1 MMMNVTL
8 NITDPALVFPGIS
21 LLFLAFTN
29 RYLALAN
36 IVRQLNKF
44 IDEKADENRAKQI
57 ANLET
62 RIKLIK
68 YMQAVGVLAF
78 IFCVLSMTSL
88 FLGNQLTGR
97 IFFGLSLFNLLVS
110 LLISLVEILQS
121 GTTLKIEL
129 QRTHQNKK

>member
-1 MMMNVTL
+1 MSTTL

-36 IVRQLNKF
+36 VIRQLNQI
-44 IDEKADENRAKQI
+44 IDEKADPNREKQI

-68 YMQAVGVLAF
+68 YMQTAGVLAF
-78 IFCVLSMTSL
+78 IFCVLSMSSL
-88 FLGNQLTGR
+88 FLNNQLTGKL
-97 IFFGLSLFNLLVS
+97 FFGLSLFHLLIS
-110 LLISLVEILQS
+110 LLLSLVEILQS

-129 QRTHQNKK
+129 QRTHPQKR